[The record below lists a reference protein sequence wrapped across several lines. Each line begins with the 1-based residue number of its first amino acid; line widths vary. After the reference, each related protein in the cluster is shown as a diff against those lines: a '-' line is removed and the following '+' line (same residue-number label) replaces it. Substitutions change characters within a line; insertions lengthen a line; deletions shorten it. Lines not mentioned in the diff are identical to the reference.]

1 VTAVA
6 RPAEAAVAEAAV
18 AAAPTNTLT
27 QGYFPWTEGAYPFWT
42 VDRRGVPLLDRGPKG
57 STPFGA
63 DNILGKGLVRQK
75 FPHVVE
81 SLSGG

>member
-1 VTAVA
+1 
-6 RPAEAAVAEAAV
+6 VAEAAV

-27 QGYFPWTEGAYPFWT
+27 QGVLP

-63 DNILGKGLVRQK
+63 DNILGKGLLRQK
-75 FPHVVE
+75 TPHVVE